1 MAKALGKKT
10 ASENEKALASLR
22 YGMIISSFLYVILRV
37 AWRAFPPTFF
47 QTAVYLITMAPTL
60 FLYFYLESIGT
71 PKRDST
77 GKVITS
83 GEDLNQAGGLMEVF
97 WDVIYVT
104 WICQIGSSLFGD
116 WFWWLY
122 SSASLSLQLL
132 LRSEHPFDKRALSA
146 LQIPLYGIYKGYT
159 LAFGPPFGSGSSQPI
174 ANESA
179 DAVDA
184 PSSGAVAGTAG
195 AAKTKEGLSNRQA
208 KFQKRQ
214 EKFEASQKKQAAGG
228 RPLRT

>member
-1 MAKALGKKT
+1 MAGALGKKT

-37 AWRAFPPTFF
+37 AWRAFPPTLF
-47 QTAVYLITMAPTL
+47 QSAIYLITMAFTL
-60 FLYFYLESIGT
+60 ALYLYLESIGT

-77 GKVITS
+77 GKVISS

-97 WDVIYVT
+97 WDIIYVT
-104 WICQIGSSLFGD
+104 WACQVGSSLFGE

-122 SSASLSLQLL
+122 LS
-132 LRSEHPFDKRALSA
+132 
-146 LQIPLYGIYKGYT
+146 IPLYGIYKGYT
-159 LAFGPPFGSGSSQPI
+159 LAFGSPFGSGAAQP
-174 ANESA
+174 ATDGSTNVAE
-179 DAVDA
+179 V
-184 PSSGAVAGTAG
+184 PTSGNTTG
-195 AAKTKEGLSNRQA
+195 AEKTKDGLISNRQA
-208 KFQKRQ
+208 KLQKRQ